1 MLEIEKMK
9 LEKMK
14 VECGKAEMLVRI
26 MEFEQNITR
35 LRSNIEVQDK
45 RINELT
51 EKLEKEV

>member
-26 MEFEQNITR
+26 MEFEQNISR
-35 LRSNIEVQDK
+35 LKGNIEVQDK